1 MASEGLARACSGS
14 RRRGRPRGSSGG
26 CRGSGTHL
34 RGYPRQEYI
43 PSRRVLVRAC
53 WIHTAAGD
61 QNKALTAA
69 EELSRNV
76 EAELDAQESLD
87 RCELAHSDAQAG
99 QG

>member
-1 MASEGLARACSGS
+1 M
-14 RRRGRPRGSSGG
+14 GSSSNDGPYIHIYLVKVSIEYIPS
-26 CRGSGTHL
+26 RL

-87 RCELAHSDAQAG
+87 RCELAHSDARAG